1 MALSKAEWLA
11 LEKKA
16 HELRNLCLDTTFWAG
31 SGHIGGGMS
40 VMDML
45 TILYHKYLNIKKD
58 DPNWE
63 DRDRF
68 ILSKGHSGIAYA
80 PVLCDFGYN
89 DPEQLKTFNL
99 TNSKMGIHLDSN
111 KVVGVDAST
120 GSLGQGLSI
129 ALGTALAAKVLGKDY
144 KTYCILGDGECDEG
158 SNWEAAMA
166 IAAFKATNVI
176 TFVDRNKCMIDGRTE
191 DVMPLEPFADKWR
204 AFGFHVIEVDGQNLN
219 ELSEAIDSVDGAHAL
234 ITSADYPNTIMD
246 SLVVNTKFAKE
257 NPEVVDA
264 VTEAWY
270 KAVDFLKENP
280 EKAYELMASGF
291 EEVSAEDIAA
301 DCEGLDIYG
310 RAENEALKTGA
321 DGKSIKD
328 ISQDMADFWMDRGEC
343 ETNELDAFFSRIK

>member
-1 MALSKAEWLA
+1 MALTKKEWLA

-16 HELRNLCLDTTFWAG
+16 DELRNLCLDTTFWAG

-40 VMDML
+40 CMDML
-45 TILYHKYLNIKKD
+45 TILYHKYLNIKAD
-58 DPNWE
+58 DPNWA

-89 DPEQLKTFNL
+89 DKEQLKTFNL

-120 GSLGQGLSI
+120 GSLGHGLSI
-129 ALGTALAAKVLGKDY
+129 ALGTGLAARVLGKDY

-158 SNWEAAMA
+158 SNWEAAMS

-219 ELSEAIDSVDGAHAL
+219 ELSEAIDYALGEPDAPVMIIADTIKGAG
-234 ITSADYPNTIMD
+234 IDFMEDDYHWHYGAID
-246 SLVVNTKFAKE
+246 EEKYKLAKE
-257 NPEVVDA
+257 S
-264 VTEAWY
+264 
-270 KAVDFLKENP
+270 LK
-280 EKAYELMASGF
+280 KYYAQRVA
-291 EEVSAEDIAA
+291 
-301 DCEGLDIYG
+301 
-310 RAENEALKTGA
+310 RAEKE
-321 DGKSIKD
+321 GK
-328 ISQDMADFWMDRGEC
+328 
-343 ETNELDAFFSRIK
+343 